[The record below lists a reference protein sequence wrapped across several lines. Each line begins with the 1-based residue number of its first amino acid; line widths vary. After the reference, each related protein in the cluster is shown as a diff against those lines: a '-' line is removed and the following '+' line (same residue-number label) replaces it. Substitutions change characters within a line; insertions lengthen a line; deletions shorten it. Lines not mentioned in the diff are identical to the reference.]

1 MNIIEQ
7 IAKRIVQLRK
17 DKGMT
22 AETLAWTAKLSKSCV
37 SYAEQGKHD
46 IKISTISAI
55 CNALGVSLSD
65 FFKDFN

>member
-1 MNIIEQ
+1 MNIVKQ
-7 IAKRIVQLRK
+7 IANRIVELRK
-17 DKGMT
+17 AKGMT

-55 CNALGVSLSD
+55 CNALEISLSD